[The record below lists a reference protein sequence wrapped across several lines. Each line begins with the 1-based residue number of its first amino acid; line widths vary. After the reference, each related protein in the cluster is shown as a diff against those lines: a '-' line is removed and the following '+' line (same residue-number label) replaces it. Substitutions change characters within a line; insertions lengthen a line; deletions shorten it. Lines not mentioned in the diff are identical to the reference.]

1 MRNIAV
7 KRIALGFACAAWVFV
22 SAGSAQKGAPGGEW
36 RQYGGDAGGT
46 KYSPLDQIN
55 ASNVKDLQIA
65 WRWKTASL
73 AQPPEYNWEVTPL
86 MVGDAL
92 YFTAGPKRAAVALD
106 ASSGDTLWTYTL
118 DEGERGTRAPRLNN
132 RGLAYW
138 TDGRGA
144 ERIILVTPGF
154 QMVELDAKSGKPF
167 PAFGTNGVVDLW
179 EGLGR
184 KVAPNQIGLS
194 SPAIVVGDV
203 VVIGAALLAGT
214 APVTM
219 NNVPGYIRGYDVR
232 SQRQRII

>member
-1 MRNIAV
+1 MRNMV
-7 KRIALGFACAAWVFV
+7 MKRIALGFVCAAWVFV
-22 SAGSAQKGAPGGEW
+22 SAGSAQKGAATGEW

-46 KYSPLDQIN
+46 KYSALDQIN

-65 WRWKTASL
+65 WRWKTSTL
-73 AQPPEYNWEVTPL
+73 GQPPDYNWEVTPL
-86 MVGDAL
+86 MIGDAL
-92 YFTAGPKRAAVALD
+92 YFTAGSRRAAVALD

-118 DEGERGTRAPRLNN
+118 EEGERGTRAPRLNN

-144 ERIILVTPGF
+144 ERIILVTPGY
-154 QMVELDAKSGKPF
+154 QMVELDAKSGKPV

-184 KVAPNQIGLS
+184 KVAPNQIGSS

-203 VVIGAALLAGT
+203 IVIGAALL
-214 APVTM
+214 
-219 NNVPGYIRGYDVR
+219 
-232 SQRQRII
+232 